1 MPKEAE
7 IKFLVKLDD
16 TGAPEE
22 IYWNATDSGEEGF
35 APCESLM
42 ISMWDKSARNSM
54 SIELWTP
61 RMEVGEMGAHFY
73 HMFMKMADTYKRAT
87 NDDATSEKI
96 RAFALEFVKSV
107 EAFANR

>member
-42 ISMWDKSARNSM
+42 ISMWDKSARNRGRRNGRSFLPHVH
-54 SIELWTP
+54 ENGRHL
-61 RMEVGEMGAHFY
+61 
-73 HMFMKMADTYKRAT
+73 
-87 NDDATSEKI
+87 
-96 RAFALEFVKSV
+96 
-107 EAFANR
+107 

>member
-73 HMFMKMADTYKRAT
+73 HMFMKMADTYKKAT
-87 NDDATSEKI
+87 SDDATSDKI
-96 RAFALEFVKSV
+96 KAFALEFAKSV
-107 EAFANR
+107 EAFANK

>member
-73 HMFMKMADTYKRAT
+73 HMFMKMADTYKK
-87 NDDATSEKI
+87 ATSDDNTSDKI
-96 RAFALEFVKSV
+96 KAFALEYAKSV
-107 EAFANR
+107 EAIANK